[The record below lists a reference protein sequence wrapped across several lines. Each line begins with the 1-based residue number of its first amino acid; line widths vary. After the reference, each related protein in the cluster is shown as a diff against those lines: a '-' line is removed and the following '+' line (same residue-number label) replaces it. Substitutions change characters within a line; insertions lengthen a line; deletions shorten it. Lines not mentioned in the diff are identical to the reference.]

1 MLTVLAVGLLALSI
15 WIVIPAPVEW
25 LFPLTVGAPELS
37 PILAIAAG
45 LVFVLTLRRLRTR
58 KVAALCALAAAAI
71 SSIPYSKLGPATR
84 AFDREL
90 ASAFPANARR
100 AAAAPGRPAP
110 FSLRD
115 MFLGYEIGDIRI
127 VRAVQFA
134 TPEGLPLV
142 LDIYRPAG
150 NGPFP
155 VLMQIHGGSWQRGK
169 PSDQETFARYFASRG
184 YVVFTPEYRFAPRW
198 PWPAAFDDTRAAMS
212 WIAAQASDFGGDPA
226 RIAVVGRSA
235 GAHLA
240 LLAAYTGESR
250 VAAVV
255 NLYGPTDL
263 EKGWRELPEP
273 DPIGVRAILEA
284 FLRGTP
290 ETAPRAYREASPV
303 FYVSG
308 AAPPTLHIYGRRDHV
323 VLPAFGRDLHTKLRN
338 AGAKS
343 VLLEI
348 PWAEHAFDQVPR
360 GLGGQ
365 LSFYY
370 AERFLAA
377 ALAR

>member
-1 MLTVLAVGLLALSI
+1 MLTILAVGLLALSI
-15 WIVIPAPVEW
+15 WIVVPAPVEW
-25 LFPLTVGAPELS
+25 LFPLTVGTPEVS
-37 PILAIAAG
+37 PILAIVAV
-45 LVFVLTLRRLRTR
+45 LVFLLTLRRLGTR

-71 SSIPYSKLGPATR
+71 SSIPYSKLGQTTR

-90 ASAFPANARR
+90 AAVFPATARR
-100 AAAAPGRPAP
+100 APAAPARTVP
-110 FSLRD
+110 FSVRD

-127 VRAVQFA
+127 IRAVKFS

-142 LDIYRPAG
+142 LDIYRPVG

-155 VLMQIHGGSWQRGK
+155 VLVQIHGGSWQRGK

-198 PWPAAFDDTRAAMS
+198 PWPGAFEDIRAAMT
-212 WIAAQASDFGGDPA
+212 WITAQAADFGGDPA

-235 GAHLA
+235 GAQLA
-240 LLAAYTGESR
+240 MLAAYTGESR

-255 NLYGPTDL
+255 NFYGPTDL
-263 EKGWRELPEP
+263 EKGWRVLPDP
-273 DPIGVRAILEA
+273 DPIGVRPILEA
-284 FLRGTP
+284 FLGGTP
-290 ETAPRAYREASPV
+290 ETVPRAYREASPML
-303 FYVSG
+303 YASAG
-308 AAPPTLHIYGRRDHV
+308 SPPSLHIYGRRDHV
-323 VLPAFGRDLHTKLRN
+323 VLPVFGRDLHTKLRA

-348 PWAEHAFDQVPR
+348 PWAEHAFDQIPQ

-365 LSFYY
+365 LSLYY
-370 AERFLAA
+370 VERFLTA